1 MLGMGK
7 RFIIFIVF
15 IVLVLSLPVLFRKRT
30 VPIVANGKVVAV
42 GKRPFVMP
50 WRDNEF
56 GVYADNLKVFSLWGD
71 MFDYP
76 LFIHA
81 FPDGKRFLCIDDDD
95 TAVLVFV
102 VDLGGR
108 ATNAV
113 DSLEWP
119 PDEYTRNHLAQRAT
133 NIIIETK
140 GQVRLPSFSEVQE
153 VSSNLANMTP
163 RGLKAASYPCIDF
176 GVYRGYWPKE
186 ALLNA
191 LDANR
196 HSVWP

>member
-1 MLGMGK
+1 MG
-7 RFIIFIVF
+7 RSFIIAIVL
-15 IVLVLSLPVLFRKRT
+15 VLLVLSLPALFRKRT
-30 VPIVANGKVVAV
+30 VPIVANGKVVAL

-56 GVYADNLKVFSLWGD
+56 GVYAKDSKVFSLWGD
-71 MFDYP
+71 SFNFP

-81 FPDGKRFLCIDDDD
+81 FADGKRFLCIDDDD

-102 VDLGGR
+102 VDLG
-108 ATNAV
+108 ATVTNTAN
-113 DSLEWP
+113 SFGWP
-119 PDEYTRNHLAQRAT
+119 PDEYTRTHLARRAT

-140 GQVRLPSFSEVQE
+140 GQVRLPSYSEVQE
-153 VSSNLANMTP
+153 ASRSLANLTP
-163 RGLKAASYPCIDF
+163 RQLKAASYPCADF
-176 GVYRGYWPKE
+176 GVFRFYWPKE

-191 LDANR
+191 LNTNR